1 MIKLKKKIVFFIIS
15 LVTTLSIG
23 QYIVH
28 ADDDD
33 HEYYEKY
40 ENHGEKEEHHKDYN
54 GENDEKWDD
63 DEDEEY
69 YEDDGYY
76 EDEENDSL
84 AEQGKWNLWT
94 RSMVQNDGVLP
105 FNDSKTV
112 NFAIEGKTI
121 KCYVIPK
128 NGDVFLPVQKLT
140 EALGGQVTYY
150 KTSKIMDAKL
160 KDEQLIFR
168 VNTNVVYENLT
179 KTPMTSKT
187 FLFNKDV
194 YVPASV
200 LLNAY
205 GYSVD
210 WQEEKQ
216 QFICQ
221 SLNK

>member
-1 MIKLKKKIVFFIIS
+1 MKKKIVFFIIS

-40 ENHGEKEEHHKDYN
+40 ENHGEKEEHHKDYD
-54 GENDEKWDD
+54 GENDEKWD

-76 EDEENDSL
+76 EDEENDGL

-128 NGDVFLPVQKLT
+128 NGDVFVPVQKLT

>member
-40 ENHGEKEEHHKDYN
+40 ENHGEKEEHHKDYD
-54 GENDEKWDD
+54 GENDEKWD

-76 EDEENDSL
+76 EDEENDGL

-128 NGDVFLPVQKLT
+128 NGDVFVPVQKLT

>member
-40 ENHGEKEEHHKDYN
+40 ENHGEKEDHHKDDD
-54 GENDEKWDD
+54 GENDERWDD
-63 DEDEEY
+63 DEEEEH
-69 YEDDGYY
+69 YEDDSYY
-76 EDEENDSL
+76 VDESDSL

-128 NGDVFLPVQKLT
+128 SGDVFVPVQKLT
-140 EALGGQVTYY
+140 EALGGQATYY

-221 SLNK
+221 PLNK